1 MLYGKE
7 QKGPVSALT
16 QVNGYLVSAIGQK
29 VSSSTWQ
36 AMSLLSCVNFKDKH
50 AAKQLFVFPFDGTR
64 YACVYVGVD
73 LSFLQDGIC

>member
-29 VSSSTWQ
+29 VQTIGDNYF
-36 AMSLLSCVNFKDKH
+36 MN
-50 AAKQLFVFPFDGTR
+50 
-64 YACVYVGVD
+64 
-73 LSFLQDGIC
+73 SFFFQYQM

>member
-29 VSSSTWQ
+29 VRLHSR
-36 AMSLLSCVNFKDKH
+36 KH
-50 AAKQLFVFPFDGTR
+50 LKTLDQVT
-64 YACVYVGVD
+64 
-73 LSFLQDGIC
+73 

>member
-29 VSSSTWQ
+29 VSLISHTTVHTP
-36 AMSLLSCVNFKDKH
+36 LN
-50 AAKQLFVFPFDGTR
+50 LFLP
-64 YACVYVGVD
+64 
-73 LSFLQDGIC
+73 GICAYDGQQSTLQSRQIINKTFLIVHHL